1 MTKRQKD
8 KQCNEQKTKR
18 KKDKQYNDQKTKRQ
32 TIQWSKEK
40 KITIYKA
47 LHRKIKIAQHES
59 H

>member
-32 TIQWSKEK
+32 TIQ
-40 KITIYKA
+40 
-47 LHRKIKIAQHES
+47 
-59 H
+59 